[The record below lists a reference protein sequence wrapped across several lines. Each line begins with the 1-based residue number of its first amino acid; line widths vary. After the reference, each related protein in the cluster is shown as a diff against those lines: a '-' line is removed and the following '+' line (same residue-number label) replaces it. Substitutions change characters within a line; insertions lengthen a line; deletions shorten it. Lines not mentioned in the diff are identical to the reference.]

1 MMYAD
6 FPYYQDGYCGQV
18 VTDAVAFRTAA
29 ARASEY
35 MDNVTFG
42 RLENGVPESFS
53 EPVKK
58 CCCAL
63 AETMV
68 MYQLNGTTTAE
79 SGAKKSETQRNYSV
93 TYSTPAETL
102 GALLGSNAT
111 IQDYLYQIAIQYLG
125 RTGLL
130 YRGCD

>member
-1 MMYAD
+1 MYAD
-6 FPYYQDGYCGQV
+6 FTYYKDCYYGQQIA
-18 VTDAVAFRTAA
+18 DAEVFRTAA

-35 MDNVTFG
+35 MDSVTFG
-42 RLENGVPESFS
+42 RLEIGVPEAFA

-63 AETMV
+63 AEAFYLQQQAYTCASTD
-68 MYQLNGTTTAE
+68 GT
-79 SGAKKSETQRNYSV
+79 GAKKSETQHNYSV

-102 GALLGSNAT
+102 ASLLNGKSFSE
-111 IQDYLYQIAIQYLG
+111 YLYSLCLRYLG